1 MNATRTTRLLVEG
14 GGDGLPAAA
23 KALFGAWVSAHMLE
37 EGDDAASENVLLI
50 VPWASERD
58 PAEILADY
66 TVRHIILIHQ
76 CSILI
81 EFLDVPHACLGC
93 AHRNIFRVGSPPLQY
108 LAPWHHP

>member
-14 GGDGLPAAA
+14 GGDGLPGAA

-37 EGDDAASENVLLI
+37 EGADAASENVLLI

-66 TVRHIILIHQ
+66 TVRHLILTHHN
-76 CSILI
+76 SILI
-81 EFLDVPHACLGC
+81 DFLDVSLVCLG
-93 AHRNIFRVGSPPLQY
+93 
-108 LAPWHHP
+108 